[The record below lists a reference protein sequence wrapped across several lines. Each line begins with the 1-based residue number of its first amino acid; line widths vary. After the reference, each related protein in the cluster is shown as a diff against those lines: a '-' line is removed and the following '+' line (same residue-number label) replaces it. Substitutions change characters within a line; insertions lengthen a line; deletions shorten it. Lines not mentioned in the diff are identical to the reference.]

1 MGVGKNS
8 RSMIVVFCWYLLQN
22 VMASEFKEKMN
33 NVLEHLA
40 GRGGV
45 VTDDSLRR

>member
-1 MGVGKNS
+1 M
-8 RSMIVVFCWYLLQN
+8 FCLCLLQN